1 MRRPGST
8 TCRKRTGLDRR
19 RSSWILALNL
29 FTYRIW
35 LWLHMSSHLNWLSYL
50 TCAKFGIAVLVT
62 QWIMVV
68 TSLDSKFF
76 TDRSQPLDWQEPLSS
91 GWLRMAFEFWI
102 CGAWIYPLRTELSKH
117 CSKDRMQKGPIS
129 LQQISSGEDW
139 KTHFEMFLKFDLFP
153 SFNAGCLICLSLG
166 GAAFI
171 CC

>member
-1 MRRPGST
+1 MFDYSVESANSNSVCQSVHLKFSLFVSLTFAGFACKAWLTEEMRRPGST
-8 TCRKRTGLDRR
+8 TCRKRTGLDRK
-19 RSSWILALNL
+19 RSSWISALNL

-102 CGAWIYPLRTELSKH
+102 CGAWNIPLAHRTFKAL
-117 CSKDRMQKGPIS
+117 
-129 LQQISSGEDW
+129 
-139 KTHFEMFLKFDLFP
+139 
-153 SFNAGCLICLSLG
+153 
-166 GAAFI
+166 
-171 CC
+171 